1 MKAFAIAGR
10 LGFHFDRD
18 PLMPDLMKKLYRSE
32 VPAPVA
38 GSVRIVTSDV
48 AGELRNCRWHFY
60 KGVPYR
66 VSVRRD
72 AKREI
77 SEILFQAPIFRQ
89 FLFFRIVLLPL
100 LWRQAVRYGGFYL
113 LGTVYRAEDR
123 VTVLFARPGAGKT
136 RRMLE
141 CLQQGRAKLIGD
153 GSLIYMPDRGFMS
166 IIDELEL
173 RRNTIAGLPLKKRL
187 KLRQRLI
194 LWVYHM
200 ISMVTARYISL
211 NISVLPESLGISSVA
226 DSGDLEYRIAEAL
239 PGGKARILDRAEVE
253 DGIIA
258 YLEDYIRHYRN
269 IFDDVPPFEETRKNI
284 SAFLRTH
291 PGGGEKTAADS

>member
-18 PLMPDLMKKLYRSE
+18 PRLPDLLKKLYRAE
-32 VPAPVA
+32 VPTPIA
-38 GSVRIVTSDV
+38 GSVRIVTSGV
-48 AGELRNCRWHFY
+48 SGELRDCRWRFY

-72 AKREI
+72 ANREI
-77 SEILFQAPIFRQ
+77 SEIFFQAPIFRQ

-100 LWRQAVRYGGFYL
+100 LWRQAVRHGGFYL
-113 LGTVYRAEDR
+113 LGTVYREEDR

-136 RRMLE
+136 RRMLV
-141 CLQQGRAKLIGD
+141 CLQEERAKLIGD
-153 GSLIYMPDRGFMS
+153 GSLIYMPGSGFMS

-173 RRNTIAGLPLKKRL
+173 RRNTIAGLPFKKRL
-187 KLRQRLI
+187 TLRQRLV
-194 LWVYHM
+194 LWIYHM

-211 NISVLPESLGISSVA
+211 NISILPESLGISSIA
-226 DSGDLEYRIAEAL
+226 DPGYLEYRIAEAL
-239 PGGKARILDRAEVE
+239 PGDNERILDKVE
-253 DGIIA
+253 IEEGIMA

-269 IFDDVPPFEETRKNI
+269 IFDDVPPFDETRKNI
-284 SAFLRTH
+284 SAFIRTH
-291 PGGGEKTAADS
+291 LDDGEKTAANS